1 MLRRSRRRSPVE
13 KLCSTNPVVKSVEKS
28 ALTFGGLA
36 LQDFSEFVETT
47 RIKQQQRQQH
57 PLGRRKGKQKYQPN
71 NDKLTKDDKM
81 YVIKKHELYSNED
94 NPITNSSGIP
104 RRNSDGKNLDTPRAL
119 QLAFPMTLNNLAG
132 GVAGINIKTKIITQ
146 FSKID
151 DELVFSISVCFFDL

>member
-1 MLRRSRRRSPVE
+1 
-13 KLCSTNPVVKSVEKS
+13 
-28 ALTFGGLA
+28 
-36 LQDFSEFVETT
+36 
-47 RIKQQQRQQH
+47 
-57 PLGRRKGKQKYQPN
+57 
-71 NDKLTKDDKM
+71 M
-81 YVIKKHELYSNED
+81 YVIKKHELYSNAD

-104 RRNSDGKNLDTPRAL
+104 RRNSDGKNLDTPCAL